1 MRYLITVAASAAL
14 LAGCESPGSETAAI
28 CTELSASEPQMQRLF
43 TQVGTEAKPACDC
56 YGKMVA
62 ALPAEQ
68 RTAISQGFADMVAEK
83 NARGM
88 DMEGVY
94 GLYRDG
100 EISLAEKPYTVDDLS
115 EAAEMIEKAAEALG
129 EDGACP
135 V

>member
-1 MRYLITVAASAAL
+1 MRYLIAVAAGAAL
-14 LAGCESPGSETAAI
+14 LAACEAPGSETAAL
-28 CTELSASEPQMQRLF
+28 CTELAGSEPQMQRLF
-43 TQVGTEAKPACDC
+43 TQTGTEAKAACGC

-68 RTAISQGFADMVAEK
+68 RTAISQGLADMVAEK
-83 NARGM
+83 NARGL

-100 EISLAEKPYTVDDLS
+100 EISLAEKPYTVDDLG
-115 EAAEMIEKAAEALG
+115 EAAEMIENAAEALG